1 MDFRF
6 YVSVYAGVDLVTE
19 DLLLRF
25 DLQLFAEQDSG
36 DKTEEPTPKKR
47 ADARKKGQVN
57 KSMEVNTAVGI
68 LGMMF
73 LFLLLS
79 GYVYDAFAGLFFT
92 YHQTM
97 FLQPVSEMDIGFLTN
112 ELSMQFFRLTW
123 PVLGVAVLLGL
134 ISNLAQV
141 GFLFTGEPL
150 VPKLEKINPIEG
162 FKRIFS
168 RKSLFD
174 LVKSLLKI
182 AIIGTVSFLF
192 LRSRFDSMLLL
203 LNEEVAISAKLF
215 WDTMVLLGLI
225 VGLVYILLAA
235 LDFIYQRYEFEK
247 KLKMSLRD
255 IKDERKQM
263 EGDPHIR
270 AKIRR
275 DQMEI
280 ARKRMLQDVPSA
292 DVVITNPTEIAVALR
307 YVQSE
312 NSAPVLLAK
321 GVEKIAEQIREIARE
336 HDVPVVENPPVARM
350 IWKET
355 EVGEEIPVELYQV
368 VAEILAMVYNIK
380 DKKSI

>member
-1 MDFRF
+1 MDDF
-6 YVSVYAGVDLVTE
+6 
-19 DLLLRF
+19 LLRW

-79 GYVYDAFAGLFFT
+79 GYVFEAFSGLFFT
-92 YHQTM
+92 YHETM
-97 FLQPVSEMDIGFLTN
+97 FLQPVSEMDIRFLAN
-112 ELSMQFFRLTW
+112 DLSSQFFRLTW
-123 PVLGVAVLLGL
+123 PVLGVAVLLGVV
-134 ISNLAQV
+134 SNLAQV

-162 FKRIFS
+162 FKKIFS

-174 LVKSLLKI
+174 LMKSLLKI
-182 AIIGTVSFLF
+182 GIIGTVSFIF
-192 LRSRFDSMLLL
+192 LRGRLDSMLLL

-215 WDTMVLLGLI
+215 WETMVILGLI

-235 LDFIYQRYEFEK
+235 IDFIYQRHEFEK
-247 KLKMSLRD
+247 KLKMSFRD

-275 DQMEI
+275 DQM
-280 ARKRMLQDVPSA
+280 ALSRKRMLQDVPSA

-307 YVQSE
+307 YVQGE
-312 NSAPVLLAK
+312 NNAPVLLAK
-321 GVEKIAEQIREIARE
+321 GVEQIAEQIRIIAKE
-336 HDVPVVENPPVARM
+336 NDVPIVENPPIARM

-355 EVGEEIPVELYQV
+355 EIGEEIPVELYQV
-368 VAEILAMVYNIK
+368 VAEILAMVYNVK
-380 DKKSI
+380 DKKLI